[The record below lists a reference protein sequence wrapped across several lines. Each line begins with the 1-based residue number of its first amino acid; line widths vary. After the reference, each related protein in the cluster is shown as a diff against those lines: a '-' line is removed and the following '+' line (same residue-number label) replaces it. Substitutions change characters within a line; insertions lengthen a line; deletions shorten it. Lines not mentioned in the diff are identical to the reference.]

1 MKKIYIIGDM
11 HTVSAFRL
19 SGVEGVISGRD
30 NAPARLEEIVKKG
43 DAGVVVITNELA
55 EDIQER
61 ITEINLGSLS
71 PVVIEIPGID
81 DMKGFRRSVVGYIAE
96 ALGITL

>member
-11 HTVSAFRL
+11 HTVTAFRL
-19 SGVEGVISGRD
+19 SGVEGVISETG

-55 EDIQER
+55 EDIQKR
-61 ITEINLGSLS
+61 IKEINLDSLS

-81 DMKGFRRSVVGYIAE
+81 DTKGLRRSVVGYIAE
-96 ALGITL
+96 ALGITI

>member
-19 SGVEGVISGRD
+19 SGVEGVVSGTD
-30 NAPARLEEIVKKG
+30 NAPTRLEEIVKKE

-55 EDIQER
+55 EDLQER

-81 DMKGFRRSVVGYIAE
+81 DTKGLRRSVVGYIAE